1 VFAGIHL
8 HDRDNHIEIDIDL
21 LGSDDGVGDFDS
33 RGGISGFC
41 GLVARMRLELGCI
54 GMKNNV
60 RKVGPGGSL
69 DLLHVLSLPFPRFR
83 LIKIQDTGKGKKPV
97 ADDLEAVLRKIEY
110 WRQASICRYRISY
123 LSPQETEHTVEW
135 DGRRCEFL
143 SNAQGLAN
151 G

>member
-1 VFAGIHL
+1 
-8 HDRDNHIEIDIDL
+8 
-21 LGSDDGVGDFDS
+21 
-33 RGGISGFC
+33 
-41 GLVARMRLELGCI
+41 MT
-54 GMKNNV
+54 
-60 RKVGPGGSL
+60 
-69 DLLHVLSLPFPRFR
+69 LSTSPFPRFR

-110 WRQASICRYRISY
+110 CRQASTCRYRISY